1 MNDVAVISEIL
12 LLCNIRSVRNT
23 WPVFKQEVSHYNPSI
38 IAITETWLSSDIV
51 SSYNY
56 YNYKQFAVCRQSG
69 QRGGGVMLLF
79 NPSFS
84 VFQVLPRVKPP
95 ITCDVLAVVDT
106 AKGHCW
112 VLVYRPPQ
120 CSAVDSEA
128 LVECLESVLTNYKYV
143 TICGDFNMKDI
154 DWQSVN
160 KQSLCPIE
168 RNFQQFCESWD
179 LVQLVNEPT
188 RGDNVLDLV
197 LTTSPEWFQIPL
209 GVGVQPPLVNS
220 DHNTVVIHMQ
230 DHLKVP
236 MSSSKSVRCFYKAD
250 YQSMASYLSKCNWSF
265 VFGSCSSVNDY
276 WCALYALLCGLINEF
291 VPIVPRKNRQECRHN
306 LPRALRQLIHRK
318 RKAWKNWKA
327 YPSSASKLTFNQASR
342 RCKLAIRTYLTGQ
355 ENDLLT
361 AGPRK
366 FYSYVSSQLR
376 STNSDCHLITANG
389 LTNNPVD
396 ISKAFS
402 DEFSKNFSTSDS
414 RPQPVYCDTDDNIS
428 LSLDEVNIDVTSV
441 RVALSHLKD
450 TAAGPDEIPAVFFKR
465 LAYSLGVPLA
475 IVFQHSLHQA
485 VIPDAFRLAKVIP
498 LYKGKG
504 EKNAASSY
512 RPISLTA
519 VACKVLERIVADKIR
534 IFLTGNKLICPQ
546 QHGFMSSRSTTTN
559 LLSCDAVIARHL
571 NNGSSCDVILLDF
584 ARAFDKVPHDILS
597 RKLLNI
603 GIKGKLHEWLMNFLS
618 GRSQYVSYQSVSSSP
633 VPVTSGVIQGSVLG
647 PLLFTIFINDL
658 PSAISTVSM
667 WLFADDAKLVGEA
680 STDEQCVA
688 IQCDLEAIHE
698 WSVRNKLFLCLPKNQ
713 CLHIGKKNRRKSY
726 LISGTSLSVVDK
738 CIDLGIVRNSSFTYD
753 DHIASV
759 ISKASRAA
767 GMIYRAFSIRS
778 VAFLVKLFNT
788 YVLPIVEYASPVWSP
803 AGVGLID
810 DLERVLRRYTK
821 RLPLLRDCSY
831 GERLQ
836 RLNMVTLQDRRR
848 KADLMIAYKILHGHY
863 DIPPD
868 SVGISLS
875 KLDTRGGG
883 SNLTVH
889 RASSTKISRSFYY
902 RIASKW
908 NAMPIAAK
916 QSNSIWTFARKL

>member
-1 MNDVAVISEIL
+1 
-12 LLCNIRSVRNT
+12 
-23 WPVFKQEVSHYNPSI
+23 
-38 IAITETWLSSDIV
+38 
-51 SSYNY
+51 
-56 YNYKQFAVCRQSG
+56 
-69 QRGGGVMLLF
+69 
-79 NPSFS
+79 
-84 VFQVLPRVKPP
+84 
-95 ITCDVLAVVDT
+95 
-106 AKGHCW
+106 
-112 VLVYRPPQ
+112 
-120 CSAVDSEA
+120 
-128 LVECLESVLTNYKYV
+128 
-143 TICGDFNMKDI
+143 
-154 DWQSVN
+154 
-160 KQSLCPIE
+160 
-168 RNFQQFCESWD
+168 
-179 LVQLVNEPT
+179 
-188 RGDNVLDLV
+188 
-197 LTTSPEWFQIPL
+197 
-209 GVGVQPPLVNS
+209 
-220 DHNTVVIHMQ
+220 
-230 DHLKVP
+230 
-236 MSSSKSVRCFYKAD
+236 
-250 YQSMASYLSKCNWSF
+250 
-265 VFGSCSSVNDY
+265 
-276 WCALYALLCGLINEF
+276 
-291 VPIVPRKNRQECRHN
+291 
-306 LPRALRQLIHRK
+306 
-318 RKAWKNWKA
+318 
-327 YPSSASKLTFNQASR
+327 
-342 RCKLAIRTYLTGQ
+342 
-355 ENDLLT
+355 
-361 AGPRK
+361 
-366 FYSYVSSQLR
+366 
-376 STNSDCHLITANG
+376 
-389 LTNNPVD
+389 
-396 ISKAFS
+396 
-402 DEFSKNFSTSDS
+402 
-414 RPQPVYCDTDDNIS
+414 
-428 LSLDEVNIDVTSV
+428 
-441 RVALSHLKD
+441 
-450 TAAGPDEIPAVFFKR
+450 
-465 LAYSLGVPLA
+465 
-475 IVFQHSLHQA
+475 
-485 VIPDAFRLAKVIP
+485 
-498 LYKGKG
+498 
-504 EKNAASSY
+504 
-512 RPISLTA
+512 
-519 VACKVLERIVADKIR
+519 VADKIR

-778 VAFLVKLFNT
+778 MAFLVKLFNT

-810 DLERVLRRYTK
+810 DVERVLRRYTK

-902 RIASKW
+902 RIASEW

-916 QSNSIWTFARKL
+916 QSKSIWTFARKL